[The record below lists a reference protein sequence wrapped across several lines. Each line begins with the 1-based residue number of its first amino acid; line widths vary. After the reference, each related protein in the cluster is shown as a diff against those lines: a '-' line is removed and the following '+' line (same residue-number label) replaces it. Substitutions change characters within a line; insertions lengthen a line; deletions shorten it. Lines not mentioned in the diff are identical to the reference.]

1 LTKRRRRR
9 FGIGKHHS
17 RLVCINEGEA
27 LQASILGTDLGKV
40 QGEART
46 HSIRLLHMV
55 IVVVLIMLRK
65 STKNLNPFSVTRR
78 SSLCLN
84 PHDKACVFINR
95 FSMFM
100 KEDPQTNLDRHEVE
114 HRSSPQD
121 ILAKNILHMYK
132 ELCKW
137 YYFSHLHT

>member
-1 LTKRRRRR
+1 
-9 FGIGKHHS
+9 
-17 RLVCINEGEA
+17 
-27 LQASILGTDLGKV
+27 
-40 QGEART
+40 
-46 HSIRLLHMV
+46 
-55 IVVVLIMLRK
+55 
-65 STKNLNPFSVTRR
+65 
-78 SSLCLN
+78 
-84 PHDKACVFINR
+84 
-95 FSMFM
+95 M